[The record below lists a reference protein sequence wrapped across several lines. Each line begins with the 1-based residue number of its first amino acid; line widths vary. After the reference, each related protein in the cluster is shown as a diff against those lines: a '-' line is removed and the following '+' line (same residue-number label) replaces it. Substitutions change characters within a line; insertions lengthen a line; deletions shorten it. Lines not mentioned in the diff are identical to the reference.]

1 MNASPGADRG
11 EEPPETPGLQV
22 AAGAFSSALV
32 RFLQALTG
40 LLGLELRETGGQA
53 LLLGAL
59 AVAVVVAAVFAY
71 LFLLLGVT
79 MLIVGWLGGG
89 WLAALFGLCLFHVLL
104 AVILVLVLRGR
115 AVKPLFPGTREALRR
130 EMERLSS

>member
-1 MNASPGADRG
+1 MNASSGADRG
-11 EEPPETPGLQV
+11 EEVPETPGLPA
-22 AAGAFSSALV
+22 AAGAFNSALV
-32 RFLQALTG
+32 RFLQAFTG
-40 LLGLELRETGGQA
+40 LLGLELRETGAQA

-59 AVAVVVAAVFAY
+59 AVAVIVAAVFAY

-89 WLAALFGLCLFHVLL
+89 WLAALFGLCLFHAFL
-104 AVILVLVLRGR
+104 AAVLVLILRGR

-130 EMERLSS
+130 EMQRLT

>member
-11 EEPPETPGLQV
+11 NEVPETPGLQA

-40 LLGLELRETGGQA
+40 LLGLELRETGVQA
-53 LLLGAL
+53 LLLGGL
-59 AVAVVVAAVFAY
+59 AVAIIVAAVFAY
-71 LFLLLGVT
+71 LFLLLGST
-79 MLIVGWLGGG
+79 MLIVGWLGGS
-89 WLAALFGLCLFHVLL
+89 WLAALFGLFVFHALL
-104 AVILVLVLRGR
+104 ALILVVVLRAR

-130 EMERLSS
+130 EMQRLS

>member
-11 EEPPETPGLQV
+11 DEVPETPGLQA

-40 LLGLELRETGGQA
+40 LLGLELRETGVQA
-53 LLLGAL
+53 LLLGGL
-59 AVAVVVAAVFAY
+59 AVAIIVAAVFAY
-71 LFLLLGVT
+71 LFLLLGST
-79 MLIVGWLGGG
+79 MLIVGWLGGS
-89 WLAALFGLCLFHVLL
+89 WLAALFGLFVFHALL
-104 AVILVLVLRGR
+104 ALILVVVLRAR

-130 EMERLSS
+130 EMQRLS